1 MVDVI
6 RIPNL
11 PTGPLT
17 KQDGYP
23 TDDELVF
30 RQTLVSSLQANFGS
44 EGAVVPTQTNAVAPA
59 NYIKQIQDN
68 QLSNGQYTC
77 GFGRF
82 LYDATNNRILVSID
96 GGAGVP
102 AFMEVT
108 LTAPVPPV

>member
-44 EGAVVPTQTNAVAPA
+44 EGCVAPSQSSTNITA
-59 NYIKQIQDN
+59 IQN
-68 QLSNGQYTC
+68 NVLPNGQYSCAPGTII
-77 GFGRF
+77 
-82 LYDATNNRILVSID
+82 YNSTNDTLMVSILV
-96 GGAGVP
+96 AGVP
-102 AFMEVT
+102 TFKTFTV
-108 LTAPVPPV
+108 V